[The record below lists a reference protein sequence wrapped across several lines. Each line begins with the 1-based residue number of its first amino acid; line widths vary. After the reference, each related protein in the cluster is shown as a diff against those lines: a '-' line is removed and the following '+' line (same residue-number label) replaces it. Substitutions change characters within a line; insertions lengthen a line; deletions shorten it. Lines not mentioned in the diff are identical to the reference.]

1 MMLHSCSNSHESL
14 KAGTDTTMW
23 VLKSQNII
31 LVLNYLDCLLSPKQH
46 VYHNK
51 KRALDQQGFWLSW
64 NWNSYSVW
72 MELFWCWTELEFRN
86 YRKVVGERNSAIIL
100 WITWFK
106 GQRIIFPLLTCS
118 WLFHRIK
125 SIFTNPEVTQLQIT
139 ATTSAFGGRNL
150 L

>member
-1 MMLHSCSNSHESL
+1 MMPHSCSNSHESL

-31 LVLNYLDCLLSPKQH
+31 LVLNYLNCLLSPRQY

-51 KRALDQQGFWLSW
+51 KRALDEHGFWLSW
-64 NWNSYSVW
+64 NSYSIW
-72 MELFWCWTELEFRN
+72 LELFWCWAELEFRN

-100 WITWFK
+100 RITWFR

-118 WLFHRIK
+118 WLLHRKK
-125 SIFTNPEVTQLQIT
+125 SIFTNPEVTQLQRT
-139 ATTSAFGGRNL
+139 ATTSTFGGRNFL
-150 L
+150 